1 MNSATTNPIGSNLGQ
16 RTRTNWSEMG
26 ERYMNSVPFDS
37 LPILLVDDEEHFLF
51 SASFTLNSAGINN
64 VVQCQDSRDVMPTLS
79 SRDFAVVLLDM
90 LMPNISGEELLP
102 MIASDF
108 PELPVLVITAINE
121 VERAVESMKSGAFD
135 YLVKPVNDQRLVT
148 TVKRALEI
156 SALRSE
162 NALLR
167 QYLLSGKLDH
177 PEAFSEIVAQ
187 NRTMQSIFQYIEAI
201 AGTALPV
208 LITGETGTGKELVAK
223 VIHRLSGRAGALTP
237 VNVAGVD
244 DMLFSDTLF
253 GHEKGAFTGADRPR
267 RGIIEHT
274 SNGTLFLDEIGDL
287 RTESQVKLLRLL
299 QDGMYYP
306 LGADT
311 PKLTDA
317 RIIVATNREVAPML
331 EAGHFRKDLYYRL
344 QTHHIHLP
352 PLRDRRDDIPLLI
365 EHFLKKSAKTL
376 GKKKP
381 TPPDA
386 LLTLL
391 DNYHFPGNIRELESM
406 IFDSVSRHRGGV
418 LSAAS
423 FRDKIGHEPA
433 VENLAQTNVIRESEL
448 RLDAESERILFTDQ
462 LPTLKEAEQILIA
475 EALNRSKG
483 NQTIAS
489 QLLGLSRRALNNRL
503 RRKETEF

>member
-1 MNSATTNPIGSNLGQ
+1 MNSAS
-16 RTRTNWSEMG
+16 
-26 ERYMNSVPFDS
+26 FDS
-37 LPILLVDDEEHFLF
+37 LPILLVDDEEHFLL

-64 VVQCQDSRDVMPTLS
+64 VVQCPDSRDVIPILS
-79 SRDFAVVLLDM
+79 NRDFALVLLDM
-90 LMPNISGEELLP
+90 MMPHISGEELLP
-102 MIASDF
+102 MIARDF

-121 VERAVESMKSGAFD
+121 VERAVESMKSGACD
-135 YLVKPVNDQRLVT
+135 YLVKPVTDQRLVT

-156 SALRSE
+156 SVLRSE

-167 QYLLSGKLDH
+167 QYLLSDKLDH

-187 NRTMQSIFQYIEAI
+187 NRAMQSIFQYIEAI

-223 VIHRLSGRAGALTP
+223 VIHRLSRRQGAFTP

-267 RGIIEHT
+267 KGIIEET

-287 RTESQVKLLRLL
+287 STESQVKLLRLL
-299 QDGMYYP
+299 QDGLYYP
-306 LGADT
+306 LGTDT

-317 RIIVATNREVAPML
+317 RIVVATNREVSPML

-365 EHFLKKSAKTL
+365 EHFLEKAAKTL

-386 LLTLL
+386 LFTLL
-391 DNYHFPGNIRELESM
+391 DNYSFPGNIRELENM
-406 IFDSVSRHRGGV
+406 IFDSVSRHRRGV
-418 LSAAS
+418 LSTVS
-423 FRDKIGHEPA
+423 FREKMGHEPGIEA
-433 VENLAQTNVIRESEL
+433 IASSNTLKESQLPSDSEN
-448 RLDAESERILFTDQ
+448 ERIVFTDQ

-483 NQTIAS
+483 NQTIAA

-503 RRKETEF
+503 KRKETEF

>member
-1 MNSATTNPIGSNLGQ
+1 
-16 RTRTNWSEMG
+16 
-26 ERYMNSVPFDS
+26 
-37 LPILLVDDEEHFLF
+37 
-51 SASFTLNSAGINN
+51 
-64 VVQCQDSRDVMPTLS
+64 
-79 SRDFAVVLLDM
+79 
-90 LMPNISGEELLP
+90 

-253 GHEKGAFTGADRPR
+253 GHEKGAFTGGRPTAQR
-267 RGIIEHT
+267 
-274 SNGTLFLDEIGDL
+274 
-287 RTESQVKLLRLL
+287 
-299 QDGMYYP
+299 
-306 LGADT
+306 
-311 PKLTDA
+311 
-317 RIIVATNREVAPML
+317 
-331 EAGHFRKDLYYRL
+331 
-344 QTHHIHLP
+344 
-352 PLRDRRDDIPLLI
+352 
-365 EHFLKKSAKTL
+365 
-376 GKKKP
+376 
-381 TPPDA
+381 
-386 LLTLL
+386 
-391 DNYHFPGNIRELESM
+391 YH
-406 IFDSVSRHRGGV
+406 
-418 LSAAS
+418 
-423 FRDKIGHEPA
+423 
-433 VENLAQTNVIRESEL
+433 
-448 RLDAESERILFTDQ
+448 
-462 LPTLKEAEQILIA
+462 
-475 EALNRSKG
+475 
-483 NQTIAS
+483 
-489 QLLGLSRRALNNRL
+489 
-503 RRKETEF
+503 